1 LHSYLGVLP
10 LLSLV
15 LVVVLSWQQ
24 FLVLFGLGTEPARFA
39 FVLKEPG
46 LPLAYVLSVIGAAAL
61 LEVLPYLEELVRGL
75 LQPRKPRSAPN
86 ETCRDL
92 YQHVIQ
98 TSARQRIAWPT
109 RTRCVRYL

>member
-1 LHSYLGVLP
+1 MHSYLGVLP

-24 FLVLFGLGTEPARFA
+24 FLAFFGLGTEPARFA

-75 LQPRKPRSAPN
+75 RANHGSLVPP
-86 ETCRDL
+86 
-92 YQHVIQ
+92 
-98 TSARQRIAWPT
+98 
-109 RTRCVRYL
+109 RTRPAETYTNT